1 MVSLDKGRTHVLKKY
16 KDEEIEASIAFL
28 NEIALNGVTLRQ
40 AELLVVLRN
49 TLSQETEEKDN
60 GVQ

>member
-1 MVSLDKGRTHVLKKY
+1 MKKY